1 MMLGLSVLIHYSTWQ
16 TSALAG
22 GLSRAVA
29 ARAGGALIEPIV
41 AESIMPTLDSNPTN
55 IIDRGWGQDGLRNAS
70 KSSFRKS
77 CPQPN
82 GSKALSESVSQLEPS
97 ARDRCGKASR
107 MPVGVPFGVRRA
119 TASAVTPYT
128 DRGVEI
134 MGVTL

>member
-1 MMLGLSVLIHYSTWQ
+1 MKSNSIFYLPLQSIST
-16 TSALAG
+16 TGA
-22 GLSRAVA
+22 LSRAEQ
-29 ARAGGALIEPIV
+29 ARAGGALIKPMV
-41 AESIMPTLDSNPTN
+41 ADAFLPTLDSNPTN

-82 GSKALSESVSQLEPS
+82 GSKALSESVRQLEPS
-97 ARDRCGKASR
+97 VRDWCGKKSR